1 MAPFTSSGG
10 LGTNKGPRYFFGSMK
25 IALLLLFTATVLLGS
40 GCATQPTIDEQA
52 REETQQHQVEKR
64 SDAFARTLQP

>member
-1 MAPFTSSGG
+1 
-10 LGTNKGPRYFFGSMK
+10 MK
-25 IALLLLFTATVLLGS
+25 IALLLFFSALVLLQS
-40 GCATQPTIDEQA
+40 GCANQPTIDEQA